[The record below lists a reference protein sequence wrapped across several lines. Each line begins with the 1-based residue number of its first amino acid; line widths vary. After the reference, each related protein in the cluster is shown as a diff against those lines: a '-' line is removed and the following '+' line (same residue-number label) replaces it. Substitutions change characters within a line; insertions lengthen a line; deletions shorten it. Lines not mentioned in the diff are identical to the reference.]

1 MFIGL
6 CFLFTLGVYELWSLN
21 SSNFVGRGIK
31 DIKSSLEAIQSDD
44 TSSTLCGS
52 FRSTFGPLGSI
63 FFLWRHTD
71 FDTAEQMRLL
81 WISNQGK
88 VDPHKNVHQKF
99 KKCVKHYKTSFVL
112 FRFCCSNLTSFINTI
127 YLDEKQKSFI
137 NDLLLI

>member
-1 MFIGL
+1 M
-6 CFLFTLGVYELWSLN
+6 YELWSLN

-81 WISNQGK
+81 WLSNQGK
-88 VDPHKNVHQKF
+88 VDPPSSKCASKIQ
-99 KKCVKHYKTSFVL
+99 KCVVVTQQVSLILNK
-112 FRFCCSNLTSFINTI
+112 
-127 YLDEKQKSFI
+127 KQKSFI
-137 NDLLLI
+137 NDLPIAYLIP